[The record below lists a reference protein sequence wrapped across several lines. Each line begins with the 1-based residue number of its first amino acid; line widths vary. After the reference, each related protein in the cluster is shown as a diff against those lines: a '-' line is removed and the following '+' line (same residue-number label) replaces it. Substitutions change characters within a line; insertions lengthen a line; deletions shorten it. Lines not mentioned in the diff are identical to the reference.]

1 MLHMTVNTD
10 APRVYVP
17 TLQSSMVLIDLSI
30 RAWNARAKDVN
41 ASRKVEADA
50 NADMGVVSVSKKLTI
65 SHKLVEIHKK
75 VALMRNHHT
84 KLTTVWGDLG
94 QRALPLAIY
103 NTKYHPVMV
112 DYQNEFNALVADFLP
127 DYPTLREAARTSLGS
142 LFNEKDYP
150 SEDTIHERFSF
161 KYTPTPMPEAG
172 HFAID
177 LQNEAH
183 QQMREQYEAAYGDRL
198 RGVVN
203 EVWERAFKAVSHM
216 IERLDYQG
224 EDDKKKFHDT
234 LVTNVHEAITMLEE
248 FNVFGDEDMARAKR
262 QLESALSGVNA
273 EALRRN
279 KGLRD
284 ETREAVASVAAQM
297 KALPGLG
304 F

>member
-17 TLQSSMVLIDLSI
+17 TLQSSMVLVDLSI
-30 RAWNARAKDVN
+30 RVWTARAKDTK
-41 ASRKVEADA
+41 ASRKVESDA
-50 NADMGVVSVSKKLTI
+50 NAHTGVVSVNKKLIT
-65 SHKLVEIHKK
+65 SSKLDAIHKK
-75 VALMRNHHT
+75 VALMRNHHA
-84 KLTTVWGDLG
+84 KLTTGWGDLG
-94 QRALPLAIY
+94 QRALPLVSY
-103 NTKYHPVMV
+103 NMKYHPTFS
-112 DYQNEFNALVADFLP
+112 DYQTEFNDMVQDFLP
-127 DYPTLREAARTSLGS
+127 DYPTLRESARQVLGD
-142 LFNEKDYP
+142 LFDEKDYP
-150 SEDTIHERFSF
+150 SESRIHERFSF
-161 KYTPTPMPEAG
+161 TYIPTPMPEAG

-183 QQMREQYEAAYGDRL
+183 KAMREQYEAAYGDRL

-216 IERLDYQG
+216 VERLDYQG

-234 LVTNVHEAITMLEE
+234 LVSNVHEAITMLEE

-262 QLESALSGVNA
+262 QLEAALSGVNA